1 VSNPFDQAV
10 VDAVRKHM
18 NTDHADD
25 TLVMVRGVGGRPD
38 ATAARMTGLDGEGG
52 EYAVVVDGA
61 EETIRIPWSR
71 PISERPEIR
80 AEVVR
85 LFEESRELLRHAER

>member
-1 VSNPFDQAV
+1 
-10 VDAVRKHM
+10 
-18 NTDHADD
+18 
-25 TLVMVRGVGGRPD
+25 
-38 ATAARMTGLDGEGG
+38 MTGLDGEGG